1 MTPTT
6 RLPTPVCSGLAAI
19 ITLALA
25 SCGGGVEEGGT
36 GILRL
41 SLTDA
46 PACGFETAFVTVEKV
61 RVHKSASASDND
73 GEWQE
78 VVLPTPQ
85 RVDLLTLTNGTLQP
99 LGQTRLPAGIYTQ
112 MRLVLAPN
120 TPANP
125 LANAVTPIGGTE
137 TPLTTPSGEQSGLKL
152 NIQIDVPADRVA
164 DFAIDFEACKS
175 FVRAGNSGKI
185 LLKPV
190 LSVIPILADAGQR
203 IEGYLDPTLVA
214 PGTTV
219 SAQSG
224 GVPIRATPP
233 RADGKFSLYP
243 VPAGTYE
250 LVITAAGRV
259 NAVFTGVPVVTT
271 AVTTLG
277 DPTARINTPAS
288 AASHAVG
295 GTITVNAG
303 VADTGGAVRALQSF
317 TGGPSVEVGSANALS
332 DDGRYTLTLPAG
344 APVRLTYAAAATTFP
359 WVADALRAG
368 LYKLEATA
376 TGFATPKSAD
386 LTLTAPVTQDFAFP

>member
-1 MTPTT
+1 MSP
-6 RLPTPVCSGLAAI
+6 I
-19 ITLALA
+19 QHLALA
-25 SCGGGVEEGGT
+25 ASLGALALAGCGGGVEEGGT
-36 GILRL
+36 GVLRL

-46 PACGFETAFVTVEKV
+46 PACGLETAFVTVEKV
-61 RVHKSASASDND
+61 RVHKSATASDTE

-78 VVLPTPQ
+78 VVLPTPH
-85 RVDLLTLTNGTLQP
+85 RIDLLTLTNGTLQP
-99 LGQTRLPAGIYTQ
+99 LGQARLPAGIYTQ

-125 LANAVTPIGGTE
+125 LANAVTPIGGAE
-137 TPLTTPSGEQSGLKL
+137 TALTTPSGQQSGLKL
-152 NIQIDVPADRVA
+152 NVHIEVAADRIA

-190 LSVIPILADAGQR
+190 LSVIPILSDAGQR
-203 IEGYLDPTLVA
+203 IEGYLDLSLAA

-219 SAQSG
+219 SAQSA

-233 RADGKFSLYP
+233 LADGRFSLYP

-259 NAVFTGVPVVTT
+259 NAVVTGVPVVMT

-277 DPTARINTPAS
+277 TPTARIDTPTS

-295 GTITVNAG
+295 GTITANAS
-303 VADTGGAVRALQSF
+303 VVDTGGAVRALQSF
-317 TGGPSVEVGSANALS
+317 TGGPSVEVGSANALAN
-332 DDGRYTLTLPAG
+332 DGRYTLTLPAG
-344 APVRLTYAAAATTFP
+344 APVRLPYAAAATSFP
-359 WVADALRAG
+359 WMADAPRVG

-386 LTLTAPVTQDFAFP
+386 ITLTAPVTQDFVFP